1 MFLKVPLRK
10 FILPL
15 LILLSSGAMAQ
26 PILPELTGATDK
38 GINVISW
45 TCQYDGIKSI
55 AVQRSADSMYNFVTV
70 GYVKNLKKGPQ
81 AFIDGHPQPGVNWY
95 RLYIVF
101 NSDLTWYSN
110 RFSLS
115 VDSAAIIAKGVLPP
129 NDSLQKL
136 AAKVRV
142 DSTVVKKGNI
152 VTTVDTGGPK
162 AYTIDSLYAD
172 VPKLVLSISIPD
184 PEEID
189 AYSYLKSRFVFTNP
203 FTGNVTLDIP
213 DAGKRHYSV
222 KFFNNSGTEIMDIPK
237 VNAPQ
242 VIIDKRNFQKKG
254 LYKFEL
260 REERKKLE
268 SGYITIY

>member
-1 MFLKVPLRK
+1 MFLR
-10 FILPL
+10 ISIRI
-15 LILLSSGAMAQ
+15 LILLVLAAATERTIAQ

-45 TCQYDGIKSI
+45 TCQYDGLKSI
-55 AVQRSADSMYNFVTV
+55 SVQRSSDSVFNYVTV

-81 AFIDGHPQPGVNWY
+81 AFIDGHPAPGDNWY

-110 RFSLS
+110 RFKLS

-136 AAKVRV
+136 ASRVRM
-142 DSTVVKKGNI
+142 DSMVVKRGNI
-152 VTTVDTGGPK
+152 VVRNENGIEPYTVD
-162 AYTIDSLYAD
+162 SLMAD
-172 VPKLVLSISIPD
+172 VPKLLLSVSIPE

-189 AYSYLKSRFVFTNP
+189 AYSYIKSQYVFTNP
-203 FTGNVTLDIP
+203 FTGHVNLEIP
-213 DAGKRHYSV
+213 DVKQHHYSV
-222 KFFNNSGTEIMDIPK
+222 RFLNSDNKEVLDIQRVTEPK
-237 VNAPQ
+237 I
-242 VIIDKRNFQKKG
+242 IIDKRNFQKTG

-260 REERKKLE
+260 RKDRDKLE

>member
-1 MFLKVPLRK
+1 MLFCTGSLY
-10 FILPL
+10 
-15 LILLSSGAMAQ
+15 AQ
-26 PILPELTGATDK
+26 PILPDLMGATDK

-55 AVQRSADSMYNFVTV
+55 AVQRSGDSIFNYITV

-81 AFIDGHPQPGVNWY
+81 AFIDGHPAPGDNWY

-110 RFSLS
+110 RYKLV
-115 VDSAAIIAKGVLPP
+115 VDSASIIAKGVLPP

-142 DSTVVKKGNI
+142 DSTIVKKGNI
-152 VTTVDTGGPK
+152 VTTIDVDAPK
-162 AYTIDSLYAD
+162 PYTVDSLMEEL
-172 VPKLVLSISIPD
+172 PKLIFTVEIPD

-189 AYSYLKSRFVFTNP
+189 AHAYIRSNYVFTNP
-203 FTGNVTLDIP
+203 FTGHITLELP
-213 DAGKRHYSV
+213 DALRHHYSV
-222 KFFNNSGTEIMDIPK
+222 RFLNSENKEVLEIQRVTEPK
-237 VNAPQ
+237 I
-242 VIIDKRNFQKKG
+242 IIDKRNFQKKG

-260 REERKKLE
+260 RKERDKFE
-268 SGYITIY
+268 SGYITVY